1 MRNTFTLI
9 FTIGLTT
16 SIFAQNVVTYAGK
29 ASDDYE
35 NKYESASNLP
45 PLESYFSSPE
55 GICLDPSGNVY
66 ISEKNKIRLVTDKVH
81 IRAGSPQRPS
91 FSEGYKNGSGTQT
104 TFRNPCG
111 MVSDANGNIFIAD
124 VDNHCIR
131 KIEKYVNLGNGQV
144 VSTFAG
150 AMPTPGLPGYG
161 TSGSVDGVSTAA
173 RFNKPTDIAID
184 KDGNFY
190 VTDYD
195 NMTIRKISSS
205 GKVTTLAGQALT
217 EGFSDGTNGT
227 TARFGTPWGVA
238 IYNDNSIVVS
248 DPWNT
253 NIRKINI
260 YSGETSTLAGPT
272 TMADPR
278 QVDGTLTDARFKSP
292 KGITVVDGIIYVADQ
307 NTIRAIDEKNN
318 TVTTFAGDVNKFEI
332 IDGSGKSAAFTELSD
347 LNTDN
352 QGNLYA
358 TENSLLVASH
368 VIRKI
373 TINNLAPL
381 ANFRV
386 SKTNALVNETITFED
401 ISSGQE
407 PTSRNWSF
415 KPTTFDI
422 TIGDINSEK
431 MSVTFSEPGFYEVSL
446 QIANDF
452 GTNTKT
458 TKDYIAVSTTGNVE
472 RYNYS
477 NLISVYPN
485 PAQNYVTVQIDPSIA
500 QEKPLVKLFNS
511 NGVLIQK
518 VNDYQFIDVSNLSPG
533 VYFLT
538 VECNSIHT
546 AKKISIGYK

>member
-1 MRNTFTLI
+1 
-9 FTIGLTT
+9 
-16 SIFAQNVVTYAGK
+16 
-29 ASDDYE
+29 
-35 NKYESASNLP
+35 
-45 PLESYFSSPE
+45 
-55 GICLDPSGNVY
+55 
-66 ISEKNKIRLVTDKVH
+66 
-81 IRAGSPQRPS
+81 
-91 FSEGYKNGSGTQT
+91 
-104 TFRNPCG
+104 
-111 MVSDANGNIFIAD
+111 
-124 VDNHCIR
+124 
-131 KIEKYVNLGNGQV
+131 
-144 VSTFAG
+144 
-150 AMPTPGLPGYG
+150 
-161 TSGSVDGVSTAA
+161 
-173 RFNKPTDIAID
+173 
-184 KDGNFY
+184 
-190 VTDYD
+190 
-195 NMTIRKISSS
+195 
-205 GKVTTLAGQALT
+205 
-217 EGFSDGTNGT
+217 
-227 TARFGTPWGVA
+227 
-238 IYNDNSIVVS
+238 
-248 DPWNT
+248 
-253 NIRKINI
+253 
-260 YSGETSTLAGPT
+260 
-272 TMADPR
+272 MADPR

-332 IDGSGKSAAFTELSD
+332 IDGSGKSAAFTELSG
-347 LNTDN
+347 LTTDN

-381 ANFRV
+381 ANFKA

-431 MSVTFSEPGFYEVSL
+431 MSVTFSEAGFYEVSL